1 MHQYSY
7 FGDLIGS
14 LETMKQSLLSERGMD
29 QYVGTFL
36 EDYWLDQELGHP
48 LLHGAISKADNHHQ
62 EGARRIKQSWMDH
75 WVALVKNKSVLEYIT
90 LNKGRIGDGAPSE
103 MLEFMR
109 LPDWIDLENEGYA
122 CKQAVVLLM

>member
-36 EDYWLDQELGHP
+36 EDYRLDQELGHP

-75 WVALVKNKSVLEYIT
+75 WVA
-90 LNKGRIGDGAPSE
+90 
-103 MLEFMR
+103 
-109 LPDWIDLENEGYA
+109 
-122 CKQAVVLLM
+122 